1 MKFASIV
8 FASFVLFAGF
18 ASGAEEAKR
27 PNIVWIIV
35 DDMSANL
42 SCYGEKLIETPHVD
56 RMAREGTRFS
66 QAFTTAPV
74 CSPSRSALITG
85 MFQTTIGA
93 QNHRSGRGTEK
104 IYLPDGVV
112 PLPKLFQQAG
122 YYTCIGGG
130 VPGTNAKPAGN
141 KPAKKAKAGRDAD
154 GGGRGK
160 TDYNFEYDSA
170 MYNGADWSG
179 RKAGQPFF
187 MQVQLSGGKQRG
199 GTDQSAVAL
208 SKRAEQRFGAAVNS
222 EDVVLPAY
230 YPRDPVLLRDWAAY
244 LDSCRFTDEQVGNVL
259 ARLEK
264 EGLLANTI
272 VAFMTDHGISH
283 ARGKQFLYDEGIHV
297 PLVIR
302 GPGVPQGAV
311 RDELIQHIDLA
322 ATSLAWAGIPLPAAM
337 EAKDLFADDYSPR
350 TEIFAA
356 RDRCDETVEHIRAVR
371 TARYKY
377 VRNLLPERPHL
388 QPNNYKDGKSIVQT
402 LRSLHA
408 AGKLDALQ
416 EKLLFSPTRPKEEL
430 YDLQADPQ
438 ETKNLADD
446 PAHADALAHL
456 RAKLDN
462 WIKYT
467 GDKGNVPE
475 PVAMYDSDMKVY
487 VGEKKADDP
496 KRTETERNIAQMK
509 AWAAEGK

>member
-1 MKFASIV
+1 MLKIASWV
-8 FASFVLFAGF
+8 VASWMLS
-18 ASGAEEAKR
+18 ASVVAAAAPAER
-27 PNIVWIIV
+27 PNILWIIV
-35 DDMSANL
+35 DDMSPNL
-42 SCYGEKLIETPHVD
+42 SCYGEKLIQTPHVD
-56 RMAREGTRFS
+56 RLAREGIRFS

-93 QNHRSGRGTEK
+93 QNHRSGRGSEK

-112 PLPKLFQQAG
+112 PVPKLFQQAG

-130 VPGTNAKPAGN
+130 VPGPNAKPAG
-141 KPAKKAKAGRDAD
+141 KKAAKKAKGDGE
-154 GGGRGK
+154 GGGQGK

-170 MYNGADWSG
+170 MYDGADWAG
-179 RKAGQPFF
+179 RKPGQPFF

-199 GTDQSAVAL
+199 GTDQSAIGL
-208 SKRAEQRFGAAVNS
+208 SKRAEQRFGAAVKPD
-222 EDVVLPAY
+222 DVVLPAY

-264 EGLLANTI
+264 EGLLENTV

-302 GPGVPQGAV
+302 GPGIPQGKV

-322 ATSLAWAGIPLPAAM
+322 ATSLALAGIPLPAEM
-337 EAKDLFADDYSPR
+337 EAKDLLNADYNPR
-350 TEIFAA
+350 TEVFAA

-377 VRNLLPERPHL
+377 VRNFLPERPHL

-402 LRSLHA
+402 LRTLHA

-416 EKLLFSPTRPKEEL
+416 EKLLFSPTRAKEEL
-430 YDLQADPQ
+430 YDVQADPQ

-446 PAHADALAHL
+446 PAHQDALVYL
-456 RAKLDN
+456 RKKLDN
-462 WIKYT
+462 WVKYS
-467 GDKGNVPE
+467 GDKGAVPE
-475 PVAMYDSDMKVY
+475 SAAMYDSDMRVY
-487 VGEKKADDP
+487 VGEKKPGDP
-496 KRTETERNIAQMK
+496 KTHETERNIAQMK
-509 AWAAEGK
+509 AWAAAGK